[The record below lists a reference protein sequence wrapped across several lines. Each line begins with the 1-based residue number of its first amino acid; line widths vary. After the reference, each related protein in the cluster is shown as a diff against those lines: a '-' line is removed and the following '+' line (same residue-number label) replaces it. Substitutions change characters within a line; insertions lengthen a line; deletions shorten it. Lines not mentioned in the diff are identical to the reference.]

1 MRWKRL
7 IHFKLRAFLQIQ
19 LCCSTRGD
27 VMVKFARHAKD
38 MYVELWKR
46 APFCNMCLD
55 DKKSFSNL
63 SDSILHWVVVI
74 LPHCFTHS
82 LLKSLVTFIIFQF
95 AGFKGTGKS
104 PEIRYEIYFQLI
116 FLGVTCN
123 ICFSMMRSADSKV
136 QNLGKFTNENN
147 HRSC

>member
-46 APFCNMCLD
+46 VPFCNMYLD
-55 DKKSFSNL
+55 DKKSFLNL
-63 SDSILHWVVVI
+63 SDSILHCSNTSALLYT
-74 LPHCFTHS
+74 LPFKIACHIHNIPICRFQRHWKITWNK
-82 LLKSLVTFIIFQF
+82 KSVTFPTNIIF
-95 AGFKGTGKS
+95 
-104 PEIRYEIYFQLI
+104 
-116 FLGVTCN
+116 N

-136 QNLGKFTNENN
+136 RNLGKFTNENN